1 MRLRASWIAVLLL
14 TNGSLIHSSESHSY
28 TAHIN
33 VDQIYVRSGPGDD
46 FYPTSYLSR
55 GEKVEV
61 YDQNKQGWLAV
72 RPPQGSFSWVPAGA
86 VESTNQE
93 NVAEVVENELPSQI
107 GSHLHHQRNAYQV
120 KLKQGE
126 RVKIL
131 GVVHKDDESWY
142 QIAPPA
148 GEFRWIH
155 KSEIEQAPR
164 NHGTHT
170 PEVVTVESV
179 SVDRPAG
186 TVQYAEGLTQ
196 PSTESSDIS
205 TSQLASWTARPG
217 KKRTVHRHQ
226 QRTISPEPG
235 SKPRW
240 RRPGPYSKLKQN
252 LHASDLRVENTTKPE
267 VHNPLTLGSKLAE
280 IEIALSRVVAGPKST
295 WRLEPLRASA
305 HHLAEHGE
313 TIEKRRQAHTL
324 LDQIVEFEEIRIRHE
339 QLGQEQLGIESQVAT
354 TSPSVSA
361 DEHLKTDAAN
371 GVTGANLTI
380 SDPTYDGSGWLM
392 PVVTRRRNVPQYA
405 LTDDYG
411 RILKFVTPS
420 PGLNLRRYLRQ
431 QIGITGTQRTVPE
444 LYRPHLMA
452 ERIVVL
458 DRQKR

>member
-1 MRLRASWIAVLLL
+1 MRLRASWIAVLFL
-14 TNGSLIHSSESHSY
+14 TSGSLIHGSESHSY

-61 YDQNKQGWLAV
+61 YNQNKQGWLAV
-72 RPPQGSFSWVPAGA
+72 RPPQGSFSWVPAAA

-93 NVAEVVENELPSQI
+93 NVAKVVENELPSQI
-107 GSHLHHQRNAYQV
+107 GSHLHNQRNAYQV

-126 RVKIL
+126 LVKIL
-131 GVVHKDDESWY
+131 GVVHEDGESWY

-155 KSEIEQAPR
+155 KSEIGHPPL
-164 NHGTHT
+164 NHETHS
-170 PEVVTVESV
+170 PKVVTVESV
-179 SVDRPAG
+179 PLDRPAG
-186 TVQYAEGLTQ
+186 TVQYAEGLAQ

-205 TSQLASWTARPG
+205 ASQLVSWTVRRG
-217 KKRTVHRHQ
+217 EKRTVRRHKA
-226 QRTISPEPG
+226 RTIHSEPG
-235 SKPRW
+235 SKRRW
-240 RRPGPYSKLKQN
+240 RRPKTYSKLKQN
-252 LHASDLRVENTTKPE
+252 PHAPDLRVENTTKSE
-267 VHNPLTLGSKLAE
+267 EHNSSTLSSKLAE
-280 IEIALSRVVAGPKST
+280 IEIALSRLVVGPKST

-305 HHLAEHGE
+305 HYIAEHGE
-313 TIEKRRQAHTL
+313 TVEKRRQAHAL

-339 QLGQEQLGIESQVAT
+339 QLGQEQLKIESQVAI

-361 DEHLKTDAAN
+361 NDHLETAAAN
-371 GVTGANLTI
+371 GVTGANLTT

-392 PVVTRRRNVPQYA
+392 PVITSRRNVPQYA